1 MGPDPP
7 PARTG
12 EVVSSLQLARM
23 PGSSIAAGSA
33 AAWVTDFLNAA
44 YYAHPPADRLP
55 ADLRLAH
62 GILATRWHRE
72 ARRLG
77 VRDLPA
83 FARAWTGLRLS
94 AEGGRGRLD
103 RAGLLQGAAELLG
116 AWFPPAWADPARR
129 AHGIAFE
136 SVAERA
142 RFVPAARLHGSALAQ
157 LTPPEAPSAR
167 RQRSTYPA
175 VELPDAEAALA
186 LLLDPARWP
195 DIGSGGGRFTAVR
208 PGGLEGQTFE
218 IEVALETV
226 PRAPVFTRGYV
237 TCTALWLAGDPVLL
251 ASVRALDALV
261 PGEVL
266 PDGAE
271 PLAHVELTTHA
282 GHFLGR
288 ALSHLVVFRTRD
300 GRAYIRDAGEWDPL
314 PLPLAAAYAG
324 GGAAAQHAFWGPED
338 PQRSMLV
345 QLARVSAAGGL
356 GPPPA

>member
-1 MGPDPP
+1 MLD
-7 PARTG
+7 
-12 EVVSSLQLARM
+12 SLQLVRM

-33 AAWVTDFLNAA
+33 AGWVTDFLNAA
-44 YYAHPPADRLP
+44 YYAHSHEDRDP

-77 VRDLPA
+77 ARDLPA
-83 FARAWTGLRLS
+83 FARAWTALRLS
-94 AEGGRGRLD
+94 TEGGRGRLTGE
-103 RAGLLQGAAELLG
+103 ALLEGAAELLG
-116 AWFPPAWADPARR
+116 PWFPEAWADPGRR

-136 SVAERA
+136 TVAERR
-142 RFVPAARLHGSALAQ
+142 RFVPASRLHGSALAE

-175 VELPDAEAALA
+175 VELPDPGAALA
-186 LLLDPARWP
+186 LLQDPARWP

-208 PGGLEGQTFE
+208 PGELEGQTFE
-218 IEVALETV
+218 IEVVLEAI

-237 TCTALWLAGDPVLL
+237 TCTALWLEGDRVLGP
-251 ASVRALDALV
+251 SVRALDSLV
-261 PGEVL
+261 AGDVL
-266 PDGAE
+266 PPGAE

-288 ALSHLVVFRTRD
+288 ALSHLVAFRTVD
-300 GRAYIRDAGEWDPL
+300 GRAYIRDVGEWDPL

-324 GGAAAQHAFWGPED
+324 GGAAAQHAFWGPDD
-338 PQRSMLV
+338 PQLSMLV
-345 QLARVSAAGGL
+345 QLAQVSAAGAG
-356 GPPPA
+356 

>member
-1 MGPDPP
+1 MLD
-7 PARTG
+7 
-12 EVVSSLQLARM
+12 SLQLVRM

-33 AAWVTDFLNAA
+33 AGWVTDFLNAA
-44 YYAHPPADRLP
+44 YYAHPHDDRDP

-77 VRDLPA
+77 ARDLPA
-83 FARAWTGLRLS
+83 FALAWTALRLS
-94 AEGGRGRLD
+94 ADGGRGRLTGE
-103 RAGLLQGAAELLG
+103 ALLEGAAELLG
-116 AWFPPAWADPARR
+116 PWFPEAWADPGRR

-136 SVAERA
+136 TEAERR
-142 RFVPAARLHGSALAQ
+142 RFVPASRLHGSALAE

-167 RQRSTYPA
+167 RRRSTYPA
-175 VELPDAEAALA
+175 VELPDPGAALA
-186 LLLDPARWP
+186 LLQDPARWP

-218 IEVALETV
+218 IEVVLDAV

-237 TCTALWLAGDPVLL
+237 TCTALWLEGDRVLGP
-251 ASVRALDALV
+251 SVRALDSLV
-261 PGEVL
+261 AGDVL
-266 PDGAE
+266 PPGAE

-288 ALSHLVVFRTRD
+288 AISHLVAFRTVD
-300 GRAYIRDAGEWDPL
+300 GRAYIRDVGEWDPL

-324 GGAAAQHAFWGPED
+324 GGAAAQHAFWGPDD
-338 PQRSMLV
+338 PQLSMLV
-345 QLARVSAAGGL
+345 QLAEVSAAGAG
-356 GPPPA
+356 

>member
-1 MGPDPP
+1 MFD
-7 PARTG
+7 
-12 EVVSSLQLARM
+12 SLQLARM

-33 AAWVTDFLNAA
+33 AGWVTDFLNAA
-44 YYAHPPADRLP
+44 YYAHPRDERDP

-77 VRDLPA
+77 ARDLPA

-94 AEGGRGRLD
+94 AEGGRGRLTGE
-103 RAGLLQGAAELLG
+103 ALLEGAAELLG
-116 AWFPPAWADPARR
+116 PWFPQAWADPARR

-136 SVAERA
+136 TAAERE
-142 RFVPAARLHGSALAQ
+142 RFVPASRLHGAALAE

-175 VELPDAEAALA
+175 VELPDPEAALA
-186 LLLDPARWP
+186 LLQDPARWP

-218 IEVALETV
+218 IEVVLEPV

-237 TCTALWLAGDPVLL
+237 TCTALWLAGDRVL
-251 ASVRALDALV
+251 APSVRALDSLV

-266 PDGAE
+266 PPGAE
-271 PLAHVELTTHA
+271 PLAHVELTTHL

-288 ALSHLVVFRTRD
+288 ALSHLVAFRTAD
-300 GRAYIRDAGEWDPL
+300 GRAYIRDVGEWDPL

-338 PQRSMLV
+338 PQLSMLV
-345 QLARVSAAGGL
+345 QLARVSAAQAL
-356 GPPPA
+356 R